1 VKQRIGV
8 NKVDFQIEVTLK
20 RYTRDCFMGG
30 IDNVDKEKENG
41 RSIYKERLVQG
52 VVLNW
57 IAWYF

>member
-1 VKQRIGV
+1 
-8 NKVDFQIEVTLK
+8 
-20 RYTRDCFMGG
+20 MGG

-57 IAWYF
+57 IDWYF